1 MLEFSWVTQLS
12 AWAGLGT
19 LVLLEVVLG
28 VDNLVFISILVGRLP
43 GDRKRQA
50 FLVGL
55 GLALLMRMI
64 LLTIMARLAT
74 LITPLFVL
82 GGTAFQRVT
91 SYSWPGAS
99 FCCSRAPWSCTTGLK
114 ATAAD
119 MPEKRSTIPDSGR

>member
-43 GDRKRQA
+43 GDGKRQA

-82 GGTAFQRVT
+82 GGHGWKPATIR
-91 SYSWPGAS
+91 SYAGGPVAN
-99 FCCSRAPWSCTTGLK
+99 FCG
-114 ATAAD
+114 
-119 MPEKRSTIPDSGR
+119 